1 MPLMSAKESIT
12 TFFRRMNFRVGP
24 KRGRTFVGKLDGT
37 IVASRKPVI
46 IFEYPHI
53 RHAADSVEDATTF
66 LVKLNAGRTANQAEI
81 YTHDTD
87 RWQKLN
93 APHQ

>member
-1 MPLMSAKESIT
+1 MSAKESIT
-12 TFFRRMNFRVGP
+12 TFFRRMNIRVGT
-24 KRGRTFVGKLDGT
+24 KRSKTFVGKLDGT
-37 IVASRKPVI
+37 LVAARKPVI

-66 LVKLNAGRTANQAEI
+66 LVKLNEDKSSNQAQI
-81 YTHDTD
+81 YKHDTD

-93 APHQ
+93 APQS

>member
-1 MPLMSAKESIT
+1 MILMSAKESIT
-12 TFFRRMNFRVGP
+12 SFFRRMNLVGP
-24 KRGRTFVGKLDGT
+24 KRDRTFIGKLDGT

-53 RHAADSVEDATTF
+53 RHVADTVEDATTF
-66 LVKLNAGRTANQAEI
+66 LTKLNEAKTANQAEI
-81 YTHDTD
+81 YLHDTD

-93 APHQ
+93 APRQ

>member
-1 MPLMSAKESIT
+1 MSAKESIT
-12 TFFRRMNFRVGP
+12 TFFRRVSFRAGT

-37 IVASRKPVI
+37 LVASRKPVI

-53 RHAADSVEDATTF
+53 RHAADSVEDATNF
-66 LVKLNAGRTANQAEI
+66 LVKLNEGKKGNQAQI
-81 YTHDTD
+81 YQHDTD

-93 APHQ
+93 AHQP